1 MPTQAKLDKVAALK
15 EKLLKAKHIIITDHT
30 GINVADMT
38 MLRRD
43 LRKSN
48 AEMKIAKNTLFRI
61 AAREAGLEELSRQFS
76 GPTSIVMGF
85 DEPSAPA
92 KVVFDLNKKIEKP
105 KIKSYLLESQLLGT
119 EDFKKIA
126 QLPSREQVL
135 SILVGTVNGPITNFV
150 MTLEAVIRNFI
161 GTVDAL
167 ADKRKE

>member
-1 MPTQAKLDKVAALK
+1 MPTQAKLDKVAAIK
-15 EKLLKAKHIIITDHT
+15 EKLLKAKHIIVTDHT

-61 AAREAGLEELSRQFS
+61 AAREAGLEELSKQFS
-76 GPTSIVMGF
+76 GPTSLVMGF
-85 DEPSAPA
+85 DEPGAPA

-105 KIKSYLLESQLLGT
+105 KIKSYLLESQLLGL

-126 QLPSREQVL
+126 QLPSRDQVL
-135 SILVGTVNGPITNFV
+135 AMLVGTINGPITNFV
-150 MTLEAVIRNFI
+150 MTLEEVIRNFI

-167 ADKRKE
+167 AEKRKE

>member
-1 MPTQAKLDKVAALK
+1 MPTQAKLDKVAAIK
-15 EKLLKAKHIIITDHT
+15 EKLLKAKHIIVTDHT

-61 AAREAGLEELSRQFS
+61 AAREAGLEELSKQFS
-76 GPTSIVMGF
+76 GPTSLVMGF
-85 DEPSAPA
+85 DEPGAPA

-105 KIKSYLLESQLLGT
+105 KIKSYLLESQLLGL

-126 QLPSREQVL
+126 QLPSRDQVL
-135 SILVGTVNGPITNFV
+135 AMLVGTINGPITNFV

-167 ADKRKE
+167 AEKRKE